1 MFFVKKFFSKKAT
14 RALFL
19 TIVSFV
25 SFFATISFAADYPKK
40 PIEMVVPYAAGG
52 GTHIAGE
59 ILVPGADK
67 FLGQPIQVT
76 CKPGA
81 GGAIGATYVAK
92 APKDGY
98 TLLYTTLSLSIAPY
112 IGKVGYKVDDFIG
125 IAQCS
130 DVASVIAVRSDA
142 PFDDA
147 AGMVAWIKENP
158 GKFTWT
164 HPGVGSSL
172 HIQGANVFYQAGILN
187 QTKDIPNKG
196 TAPGIAAVL
205 GGHVTAISSFL
216 PALSENVKA
225 GSLKVIGVVGGK
237 RLEELPELK
246 TFNEQGIPAMVT
258 SWRGVFAHKDT
269 PPEIVEYLED
279 AFAKIIASDEYI
291 ERNKKLGEPLAYS
304 DSAAFTKLALDQA
317 KDMEILLK
325 EMGLAVK

>member
-1 MFFVKKFFSKKAT
+1 MKKSFGKKAIS
-14 RALFL
+14 ALFL
-19 TIVSFV
+19 MSVLLISILAAVSL
-25 SFFATISFAADYPKK
+25 AADYPRK

-147 AGMVAWIKENP
+147 AGMVEWIKNNP
-158 GKFTWT
+158 GKLTWT

-172 HIQGANVFYQAGILN
+172 HIQGANVFFRAGVLKE
-187 QTKDIPNKG
+187 TKDIPNKG

-225 GSLKVIGVVGGK
+225 GSLKVIGVVGDK
-237 RLEELPELK
+237 RLEELPDLK
-246 TFNEQGIPAMVT
+246 TFNEQGVPAMVT
-258 SWRGVFAHKDT
+258 SWRGVFVHKDT
-269 PPEIVEYLED
+269 PPEIVKYLED
-279 AFAKIIASDEYI
+279 AFAKIIASNQYK
-291 ERNKKLGEPLAYS
+291 ERNKKLGEPLVYS
-304 DSAAFTKLALDQA
+304 NGRVFTKLAHDQA
-317 KDMEILLK
+317 KDMEVLLT

>member
-1 MFFVKKFFSKKAT
+1 MRKSFNKKAIKV
-14 RALFL
+14 LLL
-19 TIVSFV
+19 TFV
-25 SFFATISFAADYPKK
+25 LLTSLMAAGSLAADYPRK

-98 TLLYTTLSLSIAPY
+98 ALLYTTLSLSIAPY

-147 AGMVAWIKENP
+147 VGMVKWIKNNP
-158 GKFTWT
+158 GKLTWT

-172 HIQGANVFYQAGILN
+172 HIQGANVFFQSGVLKE
-187 QTKDIPNKG
+187 TKDIPNKG

-225 GSLKVIGVVGGK
+225 GSLKVIGVVGDK

-246 TFNEQGIPAMVT
+246 TFKEQGVPAMVT
-258 SWRGVFAHKDT
+258 SWRGVFVHKDT
-269 PPEIVEYLED
+269 PTEIVKHLED
-279 AFAKIIASDEYI
+279 AFAKIIASNQYKD
-291 ERNKKLGEPLAYS
+291 RNKKLGEPLVYANG
-304 DSAAFTKLALDQA
+304 AAFTKLARDQA
-317 KDMEILLK
+317 KDMEILLT

>member
-1 MFFVKKFFSKKAT
+1 VVKHVCF
-14 RALFL
+14 ALFL
-19 TIVSFV
+19 CLFAVSP
-25 SFFATISFAADYPKK
+25 AAEAQAANYPRK
-40 PIEMVVPYAAGG
+40 PLEIVVPYAAGG
-52 GTHIAGE
+52 GTHIACE

-67 FLGQPIQVT
+67 FLGQPLQVT

-81 GGAIGATYVAK
+81 GGAIGATYVSK

-142 PFDDA
+142 PFSNTRE
-147 AGMVAWIKENP
+147 MIAWIKSNP
-158 GKFTWT
+158 GKFTWS

-172 HIQGANVFYQAGILN
+172 HIQGANVFYQAGVLKN
-187 QTKDIPNKG
+187 TKDIPNKG

-225 GSLKVIGVVGGK
+225 GDLKVIGVVGDK
-237 RLEELPELK
+237 RLNELPK
-246 TFNEQGIPAMVT
+246 IPTFKEQGVPAMVT
-258 SWRGVFAHKDT
+258 SWRGVFVHKDT
-269 PPEIVEYLED
+269 PPDIVKHLEQ
-279 AFAKIIASDEYI
+279 AFAKIIASPEYK
-291 ERNKKLGEPLAYS
+291 ERNKKLGEPLEYAGS
-304 DSAAFTKLALDQA
+304 EAFTKLARDQA
-317 KDMEILLK
+317 KDMELLLK
-325 EMGLAVK
+325 EMGLAVN

>member
-1 MFFVKKFFSKKAT
+1 MRKFLRKKIVTVLSLAFI
-14 RALFL
+14 LL
-19 TIVSFV
+19 TCLLSV
-25 SFFATISFAADYPKK
+25 TSFAADYPKK
-40 PIEMVVPYAAGG
+40 PIEMVVPYATGG

-67 FLGQPIQVT
+67 FLGQPLQVT

-81 GGAIGATYVAK
+81 GGAVGATYVAK

-98 TLLYTTLSLSIAPY
+98 TLLYTTMSLSIAPY
-112 IGKVGYKVDDFIG
+112 IGKVGYKVEDFIG

-147 AGMVAWIKENP
+147 AGMIEWIKKNP

-172 HIQGANVFYQAGILN
+172 HIQGANVFYQAGVLKE
-187 QTKDIPNKG
+187 TKDIPNKG

-205 GGHVTAISSFL
+205 GGHVVAISSFL

-225 GSLKVIGVVGGK
+225 GSLKVIGVVGDK
-237 RLEELPELK
+237 RLEELPKLK
-246 TFNEQGIPAMVT
+246 TFAEQGIHAMVT
-258 SWRGVFAHKDT
+258 SWRGVFIHKDT
-269 PPEIVEYLED
+269 PPEIVKYLED
-279 AFAKIIASDEYI
+279 AFARIIASDEYK
-291 ERNKKLGEPLAYS
+291 ERNKKLGEPLVYTG
-304 DSAAFTKLALDQA
+304 SAAFTKLAQNQA
-317 KDMEILLK
+317 KEMKILLT

>member
-1 MFFVKKFFSKKAT
+1 MKKSFIKKALS
-14 RALFL
+14 ALFL
-19 TIVSFV
+19 TSVLLVSLLV
-25 SFFATISFAADYPKK
+25 AASHATEYPRK

-52 GTHIAGE
+52 GTHIAAE

-67 FLGQPIQVT
+67 FLGQPIQIT

-130 DVASVIAVRSDA
+130 DVASVIAVRADA

-147 AGMVAWIKENP
+147 AGMVKWIRENP

-172 HIQGANVFYQAGILN
+172 HIQGANVFYQAGVVKE
-187 QTKDIPNKG
+187 TKDIPNKG

-216 PALSENVKA
+216 PALSENVKV
-225 GSLKVIGVVGGK
+225 GSLKVIGVVGDK
-237 RLEELPELK
+237 RLEEMPKLK
-246 TFNEQGIPAMVT
+246 TFPEQGVPAKVT
-258 SWRGVFAHKDT
+258 SWRGVFVHKDT
-269 PPEIVEYLED
+269 PPKVIKYLEN
-279 AFAKIIASDEYI
+279 AFAKIIATDEYK
-291 ERNKKLGEPLAYS
+291 ERNKKLGEPLVYS
-304 DSAAFTKLALDQA
+304 DSAVFTKLAQDQA
-317 KDMEILLK
+317 KDMQILLK